1 MQRGNLGWDE
11 LDDSFTHTFNFFD
24 DHPSIDSAL
33 QVIKAK
39 IFEYIPMSM
48 SNFNWSSTIVQHWME
63 CYNVMGVL
71 DDNDPQDTNIPKY
84 EGTCAVEGLGISS
97 NQFLNP
103 LKTKKVNIGSLD
115 NPKFANI
122 RDDET
127 DRRITDLLH
136 KLQDLIPTNFL
147 DMKRIV

>member
-1 MQRGNLGWDE
+1 
-11 LDDSFTHTFNFFD
+11 
-24 DHPSIDSAL
+24 
-33 QVIKAK
+33 
-39 IFEYIPMSM
+39 
-48 SNFNWSSTIVQHWME
+48 ME
-63 CYNVMGVL
+63 CYIVTGGP
-71 DDNDPQDTNIPKY
+71 DDDDPWDTNIPEY
-84 EGTCAVEGLGISS
+84 GGTYVVERIGISS

-136 KLQDLIPTNFL
+136 ELQDLIPTNFL
-147 DMKRIV
+147 DMKRIVWYLGIGRDEDIIKSWHKAFEAVTMSAESTV